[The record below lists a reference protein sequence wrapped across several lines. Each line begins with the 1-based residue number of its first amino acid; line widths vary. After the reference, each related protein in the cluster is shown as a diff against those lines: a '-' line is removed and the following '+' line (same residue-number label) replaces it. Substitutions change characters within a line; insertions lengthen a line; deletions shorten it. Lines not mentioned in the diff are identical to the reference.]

1 MTTDVQIRFE
11 QIFTSATID
20 DETPYVP
27 DFNRDFINKTYDWDA
42 AMQRASGEDST
53 FSEVGVKI
61 KILCI
66 YISYVLHLLL
76 IYAYIDLMHKS

>member
-1 MTTDVQIRFE
+1 MCKFGLSKFSLLQ
-11 QIFTSATID
+11 QLMMKHLK
-20 DETPYVP
+20 TPYVT
-27 DFNRDFINKTYDWDA
+27 DFKRDFINKTYDWDA

-61 KILCI
+61 KILYI